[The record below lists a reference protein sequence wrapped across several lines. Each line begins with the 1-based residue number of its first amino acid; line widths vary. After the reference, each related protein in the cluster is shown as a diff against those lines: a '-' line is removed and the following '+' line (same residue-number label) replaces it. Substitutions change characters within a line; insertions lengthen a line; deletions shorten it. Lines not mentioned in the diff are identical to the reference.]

1 MPDRPIPEPA
11 PVPASNQW
19 AKGKPKIENPQE
31 KIVPPP
37 AVQVP
42 QQHAPVPP
50 PPIPAPQPVAASPQ
64 QQPQQPQL
72 TVQQL
77 PPLPAPAQQPP
88 PAATNEILAPV
99 EQGSVTPPS
108 WGAGQVETAAASNI
122 KVPIHTTNGGA
133 AALASHTP
141 AHSAPAIGSAGA
153 SRSADTVDKSQDARY
168 RERTSVPTNTTETD
182 SLRNNFASLNVGQ
195 QTKLDVQNPTP
206 QPASTPAVQ
215 SNGQL
220 PFSSAQAEGQQ
231 MPYTMPQAAAS
242 AYAQPYAQYPQY
254 SQQFAQMQSTYAQG
268 QEGEDFNAGRMQ
280 GIGDAGYGM
289 SGADSGVGQ
298 RGNAGNY
305 GGKGAHGK
313 QVQQP
318 PQQPGIGMQQWQ
330 QGPLMNSYPG
340 MAAAMYNQYAMAGI
354 PAAQQV
360 NILLWPVREG
370 YR

>member
-242 AYAQPYAQYPQY
+242 AYAKPYAQYPQY
-254 SQQFAQMQSTYAQG
+254 
-268 QEGEDFNAGRMQ
+268 
-280 GIGDAGYGM
+280 